1 MKNKKIRIYIITT
14 CLLVIFTQS
23 AFSQLTSKADSI
35 LEKRGEICFSFEYSN
50 RAQLNNISKII
61 SIDKV
66 TQNSAFAYAN
76 KREFRKFLA
85 LNIPYTIQP
94 NSTEIAHEIT
104 MFDKTNTKDIAVW
117 DAYPTYSAYVSM
129 MIQFQTN
136 YPNLCKIDTIL
147 NSTPGGR
154 QILVAKLTNNV
165 NVAADKPQFLYTSS
179 IHGDEATGYVLML
192 RLIDYLLSNY
202 GTNTRVTNLMDNI
215 EIWINPAANPD
226 GTYAGGNSS
235 VSGATRY
242 NQNNVDL
249 NRNYPD
255 PIAGSHNDGETWQPE
270 TQAFMNFASAHN
282 FVMSA
287 NFHGG
292 IEIANYTW
300 DCKPELNPDN
310 NWWIYVSK
318 EYADSCKKAASN
330 NGYFTGDGD
339 GVYPGVT
346 NGYGWYLVYGGRQDY
361 MNYWHHCR
369 ELTLEISSTKLVPA
383 SQLPTF
389 WNYNYV
395 SLLNYLQQAT
405 YGFRGIVTDSITGTP
420 LKAKITII
428 GHDADSTEV
437 YSALPIGNYHRPI
450 EAGTWSLKFEA
461 PGYCPK
467 TISNLTI
474 ADKQTIRINTK
485 LISCPQNIDS
495 EEYKDNFLLYPNPSY
510 DGVFNINCLNNEP
523 IYVEIYNIK
532 GQKITEILNNQNT
545 SILLNLAK
553 FNNGIYWAKISSNQG
568 VFVQKIVLAK

>member
-1 MKNKKIRIYIITT
+1 MKNIKIRIYFITT
-14 CLLVIFTQS
+14 CLLVIFTHT
-23 AFSQLTSKADSI
+23 AFSQLINKADSI

-50 RAQLNNISKII
+50 RSQLNNISKII

-104 MFDKTNTKDIAVW
+104 MFDKTKTKDIAVW

-179 IHGDEATGYVLML
+179 IHGDEITGYVLML

-215 EIWINPAANPD
+215 EIWINPASNPD
-226 GTYAGGNSS
+226 GTYAGGNTS

-495 EEYKDNFLLYPNPSY
+495 EEHKDNFLLYPNPSS
-510 DGVFNINCLNNEP
+510 DGLFKINCLNNNL
-523 IYVEIYNIK
+523 ISIEIFDIK
-532 GQKITEILNNQNT
+532 GQKITEIQNNQNT

>member
-1 MKNKKIRIYIITT
+1 MKNIKIRIYFITT
-14 CLLVIFTQS
+14 CLLVIFTHT
-23 AFSQLTSKADSI
+23 AFSQLINKADSI

-50 RAQLNNISKII
+50 RSQLNNISKII

-104 MFDKTNTKDIAVW
+104 MFDKTKTKDIAVW

-179 IHGDEATGYVLML
+179 IHGDEITGYVLML

-215 EIWINPAANPD
+215 EIWINPASNPD
-226 GTYAGGNSS
+226 GTYAGGNTS

-495 EEYKDNFLLYPNPSY
+495 EEHKDNFLLYPNPSS
-510 DGVFNINCLNNEP
+510 DGLFKINCFNNNL
-523 IYVEIYNIK
+523 ISIEIFDIK
-532 GQKITEILNNQNT
+532 GQKITEIQNNQNT